1 MADQKTDQQYA
12 RTFYS
17 RPAEKEPDLGPLAK
31 LPGTWKAKGTGW
43 NMIALPFKDR
53 PPRTPPYRVL
63 MNQYDEVLT
72 FSFVDD
78 NVPNRGVAVDQRV
91 AALDYQQKI
100 NQIAVEDCPASKEK
114 GGEGAPIHHE
124 PGLFIRVKDHP
135 TNKLNIAR
143 LASIPHGNSVLAL
156 GESKPLGDMPPIP
169 PLNALPLGRFED
181 HSTPDYD
188 VHTDRYLAPY
198 KHFID
203 KPFMGK
209 VKFPGFPGF
218 EPLDMTSILNF
229 ANQGLDFRNV
239 IELPLDTM
247 VEDAGVHNMPF
258 TVREAEPVSM
268 RSTFWIQEVRP
279 KNDPTADW
287 QLRMQYVQVVMLDF
301 FAPREDGMPGRIQW
315 PHVSIATLVKE
326 PDAAGGYS
334 AGAVVQDYDYPGDEV

>member
-1 MADQKTDQQYA
+1 
-12 RTFYS
+12 
-17 RPAEKEPDLGPLAK
+17 
-31 LPGTWKAKGTGW
+31 
-43 NMIALPFKDR
+43 
-53 PPRTPPYRVL
+53 
-63 MNQYDEVLT
+63 
-72 FSFVDD
+72 
-78 NVPNRGVAVDQRV
+78 
-91 AALDYQQKI
+91 
-100 NQIAVEDCPASKEK
+100 
-114 GGEGAPIHHE
+114 
-124 PGLFIRVKDHP
+124 
-135 TNKLNIAR
+135 
-143 LASIPHGNSVLAL
+143 
-156 GESKPLGDMPPIP
+156 
-169 PLNALPLGRFED
+169 
-181 HSTPDYD
+181 
-188 VHTDRYLAPY
+188 
-198 KHFID
+198 
-203 KPFMGK
+203 MGK

-279 KNDPTADW
+279 KNDPTADG